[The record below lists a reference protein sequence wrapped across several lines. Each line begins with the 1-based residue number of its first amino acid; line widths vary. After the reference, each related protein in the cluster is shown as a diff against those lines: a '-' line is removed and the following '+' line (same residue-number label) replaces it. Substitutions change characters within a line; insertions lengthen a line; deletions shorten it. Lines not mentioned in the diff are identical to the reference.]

1 MSTAT
6 SNSAKYFFN
15 NLSKSAM
22 TTSTKEFREKS
33 RIHGDGSQW
42 NPIRHLVSFYNF
54 IKFLPQMK
62 GEWNVE
68 CGVANIETKEYS
80 HTEYLGKGISW
91 ENLCEEN
98 TYIGYEF
105 CYVKATSSTGE
116 IILCQMYG

>member
-6 SNSAKYFFN
+6 ATSYFFS
-15 NLSKSAM
+15 NLSESAM

-68 CGVANIETKEYS
+68 CGVTNIETREFS

-98 TYIGYEF
+98 IYIGYEF